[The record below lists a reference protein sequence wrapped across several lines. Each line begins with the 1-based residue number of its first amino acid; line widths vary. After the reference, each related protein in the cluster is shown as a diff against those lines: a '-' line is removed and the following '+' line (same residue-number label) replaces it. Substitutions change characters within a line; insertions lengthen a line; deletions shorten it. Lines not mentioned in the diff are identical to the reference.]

1 MNFSSEWL
9 RFLRERDE
17 SCWWEHGWTISCKRS
32 ALGTPWH
39 TRAHCPQTLPWG
51 SLVSKM
57 SHFKA
62 VTLGNAFLL
71 AKHHD
76 TSPQM
81 ELLGYLELNLQV
93 GSAIAE
99 LSIFIHYTSPQ
110 ASSSACF
117 AETCALFHAKK
128 NSFFKL
134 RGNACIFTF
143 LHFGNSTSKQWSLW
157 RS

>member
-1 MNFSSEWL
+1 MNL
-9 RFLRERDE
+9 ADE
-17 SCWWEHGWTISCKRS
+17 SMAGQS
-32 ALGTPWH
+32 AARGVHWAHPGTQGLTAPK
-39 TRAHCPQTLPWG
+39 TLSRG

-117 AETCALFHAKK
+117 AETWALFHAKK

-134 RGNACIFTF
+134 RGNTCIFTF
-143 LHFGNSTSKQWSLW
+143 LHFGNSTSKQ
-157 RS
+157 